1 LSHERSDIAGAE
13 GFHSLEGNMCGTVMR
28 GADAL
33 PGSKATSRA
42 KGSHRNLGDLVSGRC
57 RRVLCVYGGPH
68 WEGEEPKPMMHGHEK
83 SDLAIVAMKPANKAK
98 EAHCGGVCGG
108 ERSGDG
114 GAKGGGQGEYAPAQ
128 HVLDPEPG
136 SRDKRA
142 GAYTATFAVTHPR
155 WEKLWGG
162 AAEVVA
168 SSSSLR
174 TDGGCP
180 VVQVNDLS
188 RSLTVFDPI
197 STLVVVVE
205 MSKASWLVSG
215 VIPGVER
222 QPLKKLEPD
231 ATALLRLIERW
242 RSEGVRAGRPI
253 RRIALAYEAG
263 RDGFWLARWLIARGI
278 EAHVIHSAS
287 VAVSRERKRAKT
299 DRLDA
304 AMLMRVFLGWLRGE
318 RGHCGMVA
326 IPTMEEEDARRPS
339 RERECLVNERSRI
352 INRMK
357 SALARLGIRGFKPHL
372 RRAPERLA
380 CLRTAEGTGLPTN
393 IIEEL
398 RRDMARLALV
408 REQITSIE
416 KTRAERLERAP
427 DTGPHAM
434 VRLLSMV
441 IGIGIETADMLV
453 REILSRKLRD
463 RRAVARYAGLTGS
476 PDESGLKS
484 REKGLA
490 KAGNARVRRGL
501 IQLAWRFLMFQ
512 KDSALARWY
521 RTRTEGPSGARKTT
535 MIVALARKLLIALW
549 RLVTT
554 GEIPDGVELR
564 PAV

>member
-1 LSHERSDIAGAE
+1 
-13 GFHSLEGNMCGTVMR
+13 M
-28 GADAL
+28 
-33 PGSKATSRA
+33 
-42 KGSHRNLGDLVSGRC
+42 GR
-57 RRVLCVYGGPH
+57 
-68 WEGEEPKPMMHGHEK
+68 
-83 SDLAIVAMKPANKAK
+83 
-98 EAHCGGVCGG
+98 
-108 ERSGDG
+108 
-114 GAKGGGQGEYAPAQ
+114 
-128 HVLDPEPG
+128 
-136 SRDKRA
+136 
-142 GAYTATFAVTHPR
+142 
-155 WEKLWGG
+155 

-168 SSSSLR
+168 PSSSIR
-174 TDGGCP
+174 TDGGYP
-180 VVQVNDLS
+180 VAQVNDLS
-188 RSLTVFDPI
+188 RSLTAFDPS

-205 MSKASWLVSG
+205 MSKAKWLVSG
-215 VIPGVER
+215 AVPGVER

-242 RSEGVRAGRPI
+242 RNEAMRAGRPI
-253 RRIALAYEAG
+253 RRIVLAYEAG
-263 RDGFWLARWLIARGI
+263 RDGFWLARWLVARGI

-339 RERECLVNERSRI
+339 RERESLVNERSRI

-357 SALARLGIRGFKPHL
+357 SALARLGIRGFKAHL
-372 RRAPERLA
+372 RKAPERLA
-380 CLRTAEGTGLPTN
+380 ALRTPEGRGLPTN
-393 IIEEL
+393 TIEEF

-427 DTGPHAM
+427 DTGAHAM
-434 VRLLSMV
+434 VRLLARV

-453 REILSRKLRD
+453 QEILSRTLRD
-463 RRAVARYAGLTGS
+463 RRALARYAGLTGS
-476 PDESGLKS
+476 PDESGMRS

-490 KAGNARVRRGL
+490 KSGNARVRRGM
-501 IQLAWRFLMFQ
+501 IQLAWRFLIFQ
-512 KDSALARWY
+512 KDSALAQWFRA
-521 RTRTEGPSGARKTT
+521 RTENARGTRKT

-554 GEIPDGVELR
+554 GEVPPGVVLR
-564 PAV
+564 AA